1 MCKALISPAKRDRA
15 AASAAAPSDSKITN
29 AGVLAASCAVNA
41 IPAGVAS
48 SRASSQNSPTFG
60 GSAASSGVTGTYPER
75 ASEAPSKTRSD
86 ASGAGHPGSG
96 DGESGAH
103 GGSGGGAGG
112 SGGDIHS
119 PSRSLRRTRLT
130 TACGARRVYS
140 AVTEDLTG

>member
-60 GSAASSGVTGTYPER
+60 GSAASSGVTGTY
-75 ASEAPSKTRSD
+75 
-86 ASGAGHPGSG
+86 AGTCIGCALKDSVRG
-96 DGESGAH
+96 V
-103 GGSGGGAGG
+103 GGRPPW
-112 SGGDIHS
+112 I
-119 PSRSLRRTRLT
+119 R
-130 TACGARRVYS
+130 
-140 AVTEDLTG
+140 